1 MIPRLARPFDVT
13 IRPPGSKSITNRALL
28 LAALAEG
35 ESVLRGALVDAEDAR
50 VMIRALEQLG
60 ASIVVEQSADD
71 AALGNATLRVTG
83 VGGRWKPRERE
94 PVLDLHNAGT
104 ATRFLTA
111 AALVND
117 PAAGPVT
124 IDGNARMRE
133 RPIGELVD
141 VLRVL
146 GARVEYVARVGFPP
160 VRVYPIGA
168 DRRREVV
175 LGRTSSGQ
183 FVSALL
189 MIAPMLPGVGGV
201 GGLAVRLPEPP
212 TSEPYVRMTLRLLER
227 VGVRTDG
234 SAAGSSSAWTTATT
248 WRFERQPIK
257 RFDVAI
263 EPDFSGAV
271 PFWCAAAM
279 VPGASC
285 AIDAGEGFEGPS
297 LQGDAQFLEHV
308 LGEFFGAEWAWEDGG
323 RLWRCRGVGEAGGIV
338 PPSLP
343 IGLGDVP
350 DTAMAA
356 AVMACFA
363 SGSPGNAEGVTTL
376 AGLRTLRVKETDRLA
391 ALQAELS
398 KIGAGVEVVAT
409 AGDEA
414 LQITPPRDLSASPVC
429 LPASVAPPPVVEFET
444 YDDHRMA
451 MALALIGLRRGN
463 VVVRDPGC
471 VRKTYSAYWRDFAR
485 LYGLA

>member
-1 MIPRLARPFDVT
+1 MIPRLSRPFDVT

-35 ESVLRGALVDAEDAR
+35 TSVLRGALVDAEDAR
-50 VMIRALEQLG
+50 VMIKALEQLG
-60 ASIVVEQSADD
+60 ATIVVEQSAGDES
-71 AALGNATLRVTG
+71 LGNATLRVTG

-104 ATRFLTA
+104 ATRFLA
-111 AALVND
+111 AAAVLND
-117 PAAGPVT
+117 PVAGPIT

-141 VLRVL
+141 VLRAL
-146 GARVEYVARVGFPP
+146 GARVEYAARDGFPP
-160 VRVYPIGA
+160 VRVYPLGA
-168 DRRREVV
+168 DHQREVV

-189 MIAPMLPGVGGV
+189 MIAPMLPGMGGV
-201 GGLAVRLPEPP
+201 GVRLTEPP

-227 VGVRTDG
+227 VGVRADS

-248 WRFERQPIK
+248 WRFERQAIRP
-257 RFDVAI
+257 FEMAI

-285 AIDAGEGFEGPS
+285 TIDAGEGFQGPS
-297 LQGDAQFLEHV
+297 LQGDAAFLEHV
-308 LGEFFGAEWAWEDGG
+308 LGECFGASWEWGAGG
-323 RLWRCRGVGEAGGIV
+323 RLWRCRGAEAIV
-338 PPSLP
+338 PPGAP
-343 IGLGDVP
+343 IGLGGVP

-356 AVMACFA
+356 AVVACFA
-363 SGSPGNAEGVTTL
+363 SGSPGNAEGASTL

-391 ALQAELS
+391 ALHAELS

-409 AGDEA
+409 RGDEA
-414 LQITPPRDLSASPVC
+414 LRVTPPRDLAASPVC
-429 LPASVAPPPVVEFET
+429 LPASIAQPPVVEFDT

-451 MALALIGLRRGN
+451 MALALVGLRRGN
-463 VVVRDPGC
+463 VVIRDPAC
-471 VRKTYSAYWRDFAR
+471 VRKTYPTYWRDFAR
-485 LYGLA
+485 LYGVM

>member
-1 MIPRLARPFDVT
+1 MIPRLALPFDVT

-71 AALGNATLRVTG
+71 AALGNATISVTG

-111 AALVND
+111 AAVLCD
-117 PAAGPVT
+117 PAAGPIT

-141 VLRVL
+141 VLRSL
-146 GARVEYVARVGFPP
+146 GARVEYVARDGFPP
-160 VRVYPIGA
+160 VRVYPIGEGHK
-168 DRRREVV
+168 REVV

-189 MIAPMLPGVGGV
+189 MIAPMLPGVGG
-201 GGLAVRLPEPP
+201 LAVRLSEPP

-227 VGVRTDG
+227 VGVRADS
-234 SAAGSSSAWTTATT
+234 SAAGSSSGWTTATT
-248 WRFERQPIK
+248 WRFERQAIK
-257 RFDVAI
+257 PFDMAV

-279 VPGASC
+279 VAGASC
-285 AIDAGEGFEGPS
+285 AIDAGDGFCGPS
-297 LQGDAQFLEHV
+297 LQGDAEFLEKV
-308 LGEFFGAEWAWEDGG
+308 LGEFFGAEWSWEDGG
-323 RLWRCRGVGEAGGIV
+323 RLWRCRGRGEGGGIV

-343 IGLGDVP
+343 IGLGDIP

-356 AVMACFA
+356 AVVACFA
-363 SGSPGNAEGVTTL
+363 SGSPGNAEGASTL

-398 KIGAGVEVVAT
+398 KIGARVEVVAT
-409 AGDEA
+409 GGDEA
-414 LQITPPRDLSASPVC
+414 LQITPPRDLGSSPVC

-463 VVVRDPGC
+463 VVIRDSGC
-471 VRKTYSAYWRDFAR
+471 VRKTYPTYWRDFAR
-485 LYGLA
+485 LYGSA